1 MRRLAL
7 LLVLPLALT
16 ACDSGGEEE
25 ITSVRITNVTVDQI
39 PENKPDGS
47 DWDNAVGSG
56 GPDVYVRVRLDG
68 VDVAT
73 TRDRE
78 FGDLDQDELP
88 QTLNIG
94 GTISLNQ
101 LDRSLSFQVV
111 DKDGG
116 AASADDIMG
125 TTAAVAVQSLV
136 DGNVRVRSF
145 QDTAAGVDLRVTFD
159 YN

>member
-1 MRRLAL
+1 M
-7 LLVLPLALT
+7 
-16 ACDSGGEEE
+16 
-25 ITSVRITNVTVDQI
+25 RITNITVDQI

-47 DWDNAVGSG
+47 DWDSAIGGG

-88 QTLNIG
+88 QMLDIG

-116 AASADDIMG
+116 VASADDIMG
-125 TTAAVAVQSLV
+125 TTAAFSVQALA
-136 DGNVRVRSF
+136 DGNTRVRSF
-145 QDTAAGVDLRVTFD
+145 QDTVAGIDLRVTFD